1 MSVLVMLETQKKVK
15 LELNN
20 MSISCLLN
28 NRVPKPEVNL
38 AKVILA
44 KRIETKKNDPN
55 LRN

>member
-1 MSVLVMLETQKKVK
+1 MLDTQKKVK

-28 NRVPKPEVNL
+28 NKVPKPEVNL

-44 KRIETKKNDPN
+44 KRIETKKNEPN